1 MERIK
6 ADDLLYLLVLARSGR
21 LSAAAHRMGVEH
33 TTVSRRVTALEKSV
47 GRRLI
52 ERARHGWVLTDDGEA
67 LVEHAEK
74 IESVLHDVDQVAVSP
89 RSLSLG
95 GTVRVAAT
103 DGIGSTLVA
112 EALVDLRCAHP
123 RLEVELTTATRR
135 FDVTS
140 KDYDVAITLQ
150 RLPSHRLAVI
160 ALTNYSLG
168 LFATRSYLETH
179 PAILRREDL
188 ADHALAWYIDSLL
201 DIPELDV
208 FDSSVLPH
216 RRVLRSSNI
225 FAQLSF
231 VTAGGGIGLLPWYLV
246 SRYPQLERVLADEVA
261 VELTFWLVARKQ
273 SLSLA
278 RVQAAVEY
286 LKRYFAAV
294 QGQLLFPDS
303 AAAPE
308 ARPGGTGR

>member
-1 MERIK
+1 MNRVRPE
-6 ADDLLYLLVLARSGR
+6 DLLYLLVLARSGR
-21 LSAAAHRMGVEH
+21 LSDAANRMGVEH
-33 TTVSRRVTALEKSV
+33 TTVSRRVSALEKSV

-52 ERARHGWVLTDDGEA
+52 DRTPHGWVLTDDGEA

-95 GTVRVAAT
+95 GTVRIAAT

-112 EALVDLRCAHP
+112 EALVELRRAHP

-150 RLPSHRLAVI
+150 RLPSHRLAV
-160 ALTNYSLG
+160 APLTDYSLG
-168 LFATRSYLETH
+168 LFATRNYLETH
-179 PAILRREDL
+179 PAVRRREDL

-208 FDSSVLPH
+208 FDASVLPQ

-231 VTAGGGIGLLPWYLV
+231 VTAGGGIGLLPWYLAFQRPDLV
-246 SRYPQLERVLADEVA
+246 RVLPDEVS
-261 VELTFWLVARKQ
+261 VRLTFWLVTRKQ
-273 SLSLA
+273 SLGLA

-286 LKRYFAAV
+286 LKRYFTAV
-294 QGQLLFPDS
+294 QGRLLFEG
-303 AAAPE
+303 E
-308 ARPGGTGR
+308 A